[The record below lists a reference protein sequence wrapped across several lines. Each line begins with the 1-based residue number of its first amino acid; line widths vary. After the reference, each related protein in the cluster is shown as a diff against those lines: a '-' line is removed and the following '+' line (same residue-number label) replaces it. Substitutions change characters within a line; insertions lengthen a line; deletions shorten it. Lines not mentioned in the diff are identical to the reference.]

1 MSDSPF
7 RTVTIVGATGTLGYH
22 IADAF
27 LNDGSY
33 KVKILR
39 RNPENVNAKAN
50 SLAERGA
57 EIVYADYGQKDDLV
71 KALKGTD
78 VLVSTVSYKQGND
91 NNSFYEVQ
99 LPLLNAAKE
108 AGVKRFIPS
117 EFGSEFKG
125 LSHQLSDDKAKFR
138 AEVEKSGLEYTIIFT
153 GLFYE
158 FLDWIGFDVKKKK
171 ATFYTDPNLTISTT
185 SLHDVGKYTVESL
198 KIPEARNAHIR
209 VAGTTLSFNE
219 LLKKFEEASGECL
232 TFHSKQLHLKW
243 ELMMTIV
250 KGSKWE
256 VVEDREIRKRFR
268 EKIDP
273 VPLPHE
279 EMKAFICEN
288 ARFAKTDNDKFS
300 FTPSSINDAIEAL
313 VKGA

>member
-7 RTVTIVGATGTLGYH
+7 RNVTIVGATGTLGYR

-33 KVKILR
+33 NVKILR
-39 RNPENVNAKAN
+39 RKPENVNAKAS
-50 SLAERGA
+50 SLTERGA
-57 EIVYADYGQKDDLV
+57 KIVFADYSQKDELV

-78 VLVSTVSYKQGND
+78 VLVSTVKSNQD
-91 NNSFYEVQ
+91 NNYHSFYEVQ
-99 LPLLNAAKE
+99 LPLLTAAKE

-117 EFGSEFKG
+117 EFGSEYQG
-125 LSHQLSDDKAKFR
+125 ISHPFSDDKAKFR

-158 FLDWIGFDVKKKK
+158 YLDWIGFDIKKKK
-171 ATFYTDPNLTISTT
+171 ATFFTDPNLTISTT

-198 KIPEARNAHIR
+198 KIPDARNARIR
-209 VAGTTLSFNE
+209 VAGATLSFNE
-219 LLKKFEEASGECL
+219 LLKKFEEAS
-232 TFHSKQLHLKW
+232 
-243 ELMMTIV
+243 
-250 KGSKWE
+250 GSKWE

-273 VPLPHE
+273 VPSP
-279 EMKAFICEN
+279 N
-288 ARFAKTDNDKFS
+288 
-300 FTPSSINDAIEAL
+300 
-313 VKGA
+313 

>member
-27 LNDGSY
+27 LNNGSY
-33 KVKILR
+33 NVKVLR
-39 RNPENVNAKAN
+39 RKPENVNANAS

-57 EIVYADYGQKDDLV
+57 EIVYADYDQMDDLV
-71 KALKGTD
+71 KALRGTD
-78 VLVSTVSYKQGND
+78 VLVSTVNASD
-91 NNSFYEVQ
+91 DVSFYETQ
-99 LPLLNAAKE
+99 LPLLIAAKE

-117 EFGSEFKG
+117 EFGGEFQG
-125 LSHQLSDDKAKFR
+125 SSHPFSDSKAKFR
-138 AEVEKSGLEYTIIFT
+138 AEVEKSGLEYTFIFT

-158 FLDWIGFDVKKKK
+158 FLGWIGFDVKKKK
-171 ATFYTDPNLTISTT
+171 STFYTDPNLKISTT
-185 SLHDVGKYTVESL
+185 SLHDIGKYTVESL
-198 KIPEARNAHIR
+198 KIPEARNARIR
-209 VAGTTLSFNE
+209 VAGATFSFNE
-219 LLKKFEEASGECL
+219 LLKKFEAAS
-232 TFHSKQLHLKW
+232 
-243 ELMMTIV
+243 
-250 KGSKWE
+250 GSKWE
-256 VVEDREIRKRFR
+256 VVEDREVRKRFR

-279 EMKAFICEN
+279 DMAAFICEN
-288 ARFAKTDNDKFS
+288 TLFANTDNDKFS